1 MGFTF
6 GTRTA
11 VNQAHSV
18 LGGDRPAHA
27 GVYGWHDSGCSDGP
41 REFARIYGGCCE
53 GSAMQ
58 DTLHYFRLD
67 TIRSVLR
74 GQSRTAHQFIFT
86 WTTLNEVLQVAK
98 ADCSH
103 FAIYA

>member
-1 MGFTF
+1 M
-6 GTRTA
+6 
-11 VNQAHSV
+11 
-18 LGGDRPAHA
+18 LGGDQPAHV

-41 REFARIYGGCCE
+41 REFGRTYGGCCE
-53 GSAMQ
+53 GCAMQ
-58 DTLHYFRLD
+58 DTLHYVRLD